1 MQDRQRVPT
10 TTPWS
15 AMVGYSRAV
24 RVGRHIYVAGTGA
37 LTEEGT
43 VEHPRDAHAQ
53 ARRACEV
60 IVDSLRELGA
70 GPEHVVRTR
79 IYLRRP
85 EDWIEVGP
93 AHDEF
98 FGEARPVTTMVTVTG
113 FLHPALL
120 VEIEAEAEL

>member
-1 MQDRQRVPT
+1 MQERQRVPT

-24 RVGRHIYVAGTGA
+24 RVGRHVYIAGTGA
-37 LTEEGT
+37 LTEDGT
-43 VEHPRDAHAQ
+43 VEFPRDAHAQ
-53 ARRACEV
+53 ARRACQV
-60 IVDSLRELGA
+60 IVDALKQVGA
-70 GPEHVVRTR
+70 GAEHVVRTR

>member
-24 RVGRHIYVAGTGA
+24 RVGRHIYVAATGA
-37 LTEEGT
+37 LTEEGM
-43 VEHPRDAHAQ
+43 VEHPRDADAQ

-60 IVDSLRELGA
+60 IVDALRQLGG

-98 FGEARPVTTMVTVTG
+98 FGEARPATTMVAVAG

>member
-1 MQDRQRVPT
+1 MQERQRVPT

-24 RVGRHIYVAGTGA
+24 RVGRHVDVAGTGA
-37 LTEEGT
+37 LTEDGT
-43 VEHPRDAHAQ
+43 VEFPRDAHAQ
-53 ARRACEV
+53 ARRACQV
-60 IVDSLRELGA
+60 IVDALQQVGA
-70 GPEHVVRTR
+70 GAEHVVRTR
-79 IYLRRP
+79 ISLRRA

-98 FGEARPVTTMVTVTG
+98 VGEARPVTTMVTVTG

>member
-10 TTPWS
+10 KTPWS

-24 RVGRHIYVAGTGA
+24 RVGRHVYVAGTGA
-37 LTEEGT
+37 LTEDGN

-60 IVDSLRELGA
+60 IVDALRELGA

-120 VEIEAEAEL
+120 VEIEAEAEM